1 MHEDS
6 LKKTVYFPFV
16 PGTGRVCVVCCLVG
30 VDHMTLFIQQEIVV
44 MGGVRRSG
52 SPVGHHRVPL
62 PHPTLRNVDHHP
74 VEEGAFPR
82 PCRGR
87 GDVRVHT
94 QHGKGLTYKEQ
105 EAREITMKAR
115 SQHIMYLHRETVYK
129 ETDTLLEE
137 ISA

>member
-44 MGGVRRSG
+44 MGGVRRPG

-105 EAREITMKAR
+105 EEIAIL
-115 SQHIMYLHRETVYK
+115 QHTV
-129 ETDTLLEE
+129 LNEE
-137 ISA
+137 KVH